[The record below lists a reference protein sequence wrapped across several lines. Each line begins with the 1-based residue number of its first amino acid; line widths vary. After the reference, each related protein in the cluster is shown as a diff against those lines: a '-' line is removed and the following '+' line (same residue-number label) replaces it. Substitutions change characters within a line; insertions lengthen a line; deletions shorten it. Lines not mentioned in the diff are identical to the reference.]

1 MSAGAPSSW
10 CRIPQLPFPPDARSS
25 PRLCARALCTRP
37 PLPRLFNPKR
47 RRAWPSAFDRATTCT
62 STVLK
67 IRATAATAIP
77 RGRCGLGRSRS
88 APRRAIP
95 RGRGGTS
102 IWIWIRATRD
112 ARRSRQCKLRAP
124 PPPRPPRPPLF
135 GGAPLPR
142 PRPRHLSCRCLS
154 GKGGG
159 GCGSAMAAVP
169 YALSVPE
176 LVVVIETRRCGR
188 RCCCYWL
195 WCCSGP
201 RVAAEFVSI
210 PFFFQCIGILR
221 IEPWSVMV
229 KFRRCL

>member
-1 MSAGAPSSW
+1 MRWGDWRRSSPGDARLVPGSSWPAARGARALWWPCVAAARTSSGAPSSW

-154 GKGGG
+154 GPSWRWWRSLGQGALEW
-159 GCGSAMAAVP
+159 CRRPCFAVP
-169 YALSVPE
+169 MASP
-176 LVVVIETRRCGR
+176 TCTWR
-188 RCCCYWL
+188 
-195 WCCSGP
+195 
-201 RVAAEFVSI
+201 
-210 PFFFQCIGILR
+210 
-221 IEPWSVMV
+221 
-229 KFRRCL
+229 